1 MSEKTL
7 RRRTFISFGVSIVVF
22 VIVFALALTLGRY
35 KISIPDFFKAV
46 FTDDSA
52 LDIQRSIIVNLRL
65 PRTIMATF
73 VGIGLSLSGLLYQ
86 ETFRNKLVSPDL
98 LGVSTGASVGAAL
111 AIVLGLSSLFIS
123 VFAFVAGLITV
134 LITVVISKLF
144 SNGSSTILLLSGIIV
159 GGFMSAILSMIKYFS
174 NDITT
179 LASITYWL
187 MGSFESANMKRNYIL
202 MGVVTV
208 CAIVLLLISHSIN
221 MVNQGKEEAQTKG
234 THYDLYRG
242 LIIVISTILTAISVC
257 FCGTISWIGLVIP
270 HIVRL
275 LAGRDAKRTIPLC
288 ITFGGTFMVLVDILS
303 RTFTDSE
310 IPLSAVT
317 GFVGTIIFV
326 VILIIKRRKLNELK
340 DIEFILQI

>member
-1 MSEKTL
+1 MNEKVL
-7 RRRTFISFGVSIVVF
+7 KRRTLISFIISIAVF
-22 VIVFALALTLGRY
+22 VVIFALALMLGRY
-35 KISIPDFFKAV
+35 KIGIGVFFKAI
-46 FTDDSA
+46 FTDDSS
-52 LDIQRSIIVNLRL
+52 LDTQRSIIVNLRF
-65 PRTIMATF
+65 PRTIMAAF

-111 AIVLGLSSLFIS
+111 AIVLGLSSALIS
-123 VFAFVAGLITV
+123 VFAFVIGLLTVFATV
-134 LITVVISKLF
+134 LISKLF
-144 SNGSSTILLLSGIIV
+144 RNGSSTILLLSGIIV

-187 MGSFESANMKRNYIL
+187 MGSFESADMSRDYIL
-202 MGVVTV
+202 MGVVVV
-208 CAIVLLLISHSIN
+208 CVIVLLLISHPIN
-221 MVNQGKEEAQTKG
+221 LVNQGKAEAQTKG
-234 THYDLYRG
+234 INYNFYRG
-242 LIIVISTILTAISVC
+242 LIIVLSTILTAISVC

-288 ITFGGTFMVLVDILS
+288 ITFGGTFMIVVDILS
-303 RTFTDSE
+303 RSFTDSE

-317 GFVGTIIFV
+317 GLLGTVIFV
-326 VILIIKRRKLNELK
+326 IILIIKRRKLNEHK
-340 DIEFILQI
+340 DI

>member
-1 MSEKTL
+1 MNEKVL
-7 RRRTFISFGVSIVVF
+7 KRRTWISFGISIAVF
-22 VIVFALALTLGRY
+22 VVIFALALMLGRY
-35 KISIPDFFKAV
+35 KIAIDDFFKAV
-46 FTDDSA
+46 FTDDSV
-52 LDIQRSIIVNLRL
+52 LDTQRSIIVNLRF
-65 PRTIMATF
+65 PRTIMAAF

-111 AIVLGLSSLFIS
+111 AIVLGLSSALIS
-123 VFAFVAGLITV
+123 VFAFLMGLLTV
-134 LITVVISKLF
+134 FVTVMVSKLF
-144 SNGSSTILLLSGIIV
+144 RNGSSTILLLSGIIV
-159 GGFMSAILSMIKYFS
+159 GGFMSAILSVIKYFS

-187 MGSFESANMKRNYIL
+187 MGSFESADMKRDYIL
-202 MGVVTV
+202 MGVVIV
-208 CAIVLLLISHSIN
+208 CAVVLLLISHPIN
-221 MVNQGKEEAQTKG
+221 LVNQGKAEAQTKG
-234 THYDLYRG
+234 INYNFYRG
-242 LIIVISTILTAISVC
+242 LIIVLATVLTAISVC

-288 ITFGGTFMVLVDILS
+288 ITFGGTFMILVDVLS

-317 GFVGTIIFV
+317 GLLGTVIFV
-326 VILIIKRRKLNELK
+326 VILIIKRRKLNEHK
-340 DIEFILQI
+340 DI

>member
-1 MSEKTL
+1 MNEKTL
-7 RRRTFISFGVSIVVF
+7 KKRTLISFIASIVVL
-22 VIVFALALTLGRY
+22 VTVFALALMLGRY
-35 KISIPDFFKAV
+35 SIRIDDFFNAI
-46 FTDDSA
+46 FTNNPD
-52 LDIQRSIIVNLRL
+52 LNTQRSIIVNLRL
-65 PRTIMATF
+65 PRTIMAVF

-98 LGVSTGASVGAAL
+98 LGVSTGASVGAAF
-111 AIVLGLSSLFIS
+111 AIVLGLSSALIS
-123 VFAFVAGLITV
+123 VFAFLMGLLTV
-134 LITVVISKLF
+134 FATVMISKLF
-144 SNGSSTILLLSGIIV
+144 RNGSSTILLLSGIIV

-187 MGSFESANMKRNYIL
+187 MGSFESADMKRDYIL
-202 MGVVTV
+202 MGVVIV
-208 CAIVLLLISHSIN
+208 CTIVLLSISHPIN
-221 MVNQGKEEAQTKG
+221 LVNQGKAEAQTKG
-234 THYDLYRG
+234 INYNFYRM

-317 GFVGTIIFV
+317 GLLGTVIFV
-326 VILIIKRRKLNELK
+326 IILIIKRRKLNEHK
-340 DIEFILQI
+340 DI

>member
-1 MSEKTL
+1 MNERVLK
-7 RRRTFISFGVSIVVF
+7 RRTWISFGISIAVF
-22 VIVFALALTLGRY
+22 VVIFALALMLGRY
-35 KISIPDFFKAV
+35 KIAIGDFFKAI

-52 LDIQRSIIVNLRL
+52 LDTQRSIIVNLRF
-65 PRTIMATF
+65 PRTIMAAF

-111 AIVLGLSSLFIS
+111 AIILGLSSALIS
-123 VFAFVAGLITV
+123 VFAFLMGLLTV
-134 LITVVISKLF
+134 FATVMVSKLF
-144 SNGSSTILLLSGIIV
+144 RNGSSTILLLSGIIV

-174 NDITT
+174 SDITT

-187 MGSFESANMKRNYIL
+187 MGSFESADMKRDYIL
-202 MGVVTV
+202 MGVVAV
-208 CAIVLLLISHSIN
+208 CVVVLLFISHPIN
-221 MVNQGKEEAQTKG
+221 LVNQGKAEAQTKG
-234 THYDLYRG
+234 INYNFYRG
-242 LIIVISTILTAISVC
+242 LIIVLATVLTGISVC

-288 ITFGGTFMVLVDILS
+288 ITFGGTFMIVVDVLS

-317 GFVGTIIFV
+317 GLLGTVIFV
-326 VILIIKRRKLNELK
+326 VILIIKRRKLNEHK
-340 DIEFILQI
+340 DI

>member
-1 MSEKTL
+1 MNERVLK
-7 RRRTFISFGVSIVVF
+7 RRTWISFVISIAVF
-22 VIVFALALTLGRY
+22 VVIFALALMLGRY
-35 KISIPDFFKAV
+35 KIAIGDFFKAI

-52 LDIQRSIIVNLRL
+52 LDTQRSIIVNLRF
-65 PRTIMATF
+65 PRTIMAAF

-111 AIVLGLSSLFIS
+111 AIILGLSSALIS
-123 VFAFVAGLITV
+123 VFAFLMGLLTV
-134 LITVVISKLF
+134 FATVMVSKLF
-144 SNGSSTILLLSGIIV
+144 RNGSSTILLLSGIIV

-174 NDITT
+174 SDITT

-187 MGSFESANMKRNYIL
+187 MGSFESADMKRDYIL
-202 MGVVTV
+202 MGVVAV
-208 CAIVLLLISHSIN
+208 CVVVLLFISHPIN
-221 MVNQGKEEAQTKG
+221 LVNQGKAEAQTKG
-234 THYDLYRG
+234 INYNFYRG
-242 LIIVISTILTAISVC
+242 LIIVLATVLTAISVC

-288 ITFGGTFMVLVDILS
+288 ITFGGTFMIVVDVLS

-317 GFVGTIIFV
+317 GLLGTVIFV
-326 VILIIKRRKLNELK
+326 VILIIKRRKLNEHK
-340 DIEFILQI
+340 DI

>member
-1 MSEKTL
+1 MNEKTL
-7 RRRTFISFGVSIVVF
+7 KKRTLISFIASIVVL
-22 VIVFALALTLGRY
+22 VTVFALALMLGRY
-35 KISIPDFFKAV
+35 SIRIDDFFNAI
-46 FTDDSA
+46 FTNNPD
-52 LDIQRSIIVNLRL
+52 LNTQRSIIVNLRL
-65 PRTIMATF
+65 PRTIMAVF
-73 VGIGLSLSGLLYQ
+73 VGTGLSLSGLLYQ

-98 LGVSTGASVGAAL
+98 LGVSTGASVGAAF
-111 AIVLGLSSLFIS
+111 AIVLGLSSALIS
-123 VFAFVAGLITV
+123 VFAFLMGLLTV
-134 LITVVISKLF
+134 FATVMISKLF
-144 SNGSSTILLLSGIIV
+144 RNGSSTILLLSGIIV

-187 MGSFESANMKRNYIL
+187 MGSFESADMKRDYIL
-202 MGVVTV
+202 MGVVIV
-208 CAIVLLLISHSIN
+208 CAIVLLSISHPIN
-221 MVNQGKEEAQTKG
+221 LVNQGKAEAQTKG
-234 THYDLYRG
+234 INYNFYRT

-288 ITFGGTFMVLVDILS
+288 VTFGGTFMVLVDIFS

-317 GFVGTIIFV
+317 GLLGTVIFV
-326 VILIIKRRKLNELK
+326 VILIIKRRKLNEHK
-340 DIEFILQI
+340 DI

>member
-1 MSEKTL
+1 MNEKVL
-7 RRRTFISFGVSIVVF
+7 KRRTWISFGISIAVF
-22 VIVFALALTLGRY
+22 VVIFALALILGRY
-35 KISIPDFFKAV
+35 KIAIDDFFKAV

-52 LDIQRSIIVNLRL
+52 LDTQRSIIVNLRF
-65 PRTIMATF
+65 PRTIMAAF

-98 LGVSTGASVGAAL
+98 LGVSAGASVGAAL
-111 AIVLGLSSLFIS
+111 AIVLGLSSALIS
-123 VFAFVAGLITV
+123 VFAFLMGLLTV
-134 LITVVISKLF
+134 FATVMVSKLF
-144 SNGSSTILLLSGIIV
+144 RNGSSTILLLSGIIV

-174 NDITT
+174 SDITT

-187 MGSFESANMKRNYIL
+187 MGSFESADMKRDYIL
-202 MGVVTV
+202 MGVVIV
-208 CAIVLLLISHSIN
+208 CVVVLLLISHPIN
-221 MVNQGKEEAQTKG
+221 LVNQGKAEAQTKG
-234 THYDLYRG
+234 INYNFYRG
-242 LIIVISTILTAISVC
+242 LIIVLATVLTAISVC

-288 ITFGGTFMVLVDILS
+288 ITFGGTFMIVVDVLS

-317 GFVGTIIFV
+317 GLLGTVIFV

-340 DIEFILQI
+340 DI

>member
-1 MSEKTL
+1 M
-7 RRRTFISFGVSIVVF
+7 
-22 VIVFALALTLGRY
+22 
-35 KISIPDFFKAV
+35 AV
-46 FTDDSA
+46 
-52 LDIQRSIIVNLRL
+52 
-65 PRTIMATF
+65 F

-98 LGVSTGASVGAAL
+98 LGVSTGASVGAAF
-111 AIVLGLSSLFIS
+111 AIVLGLSSALIS
-123 VFAFVAGLITV
+123 VFAFLMGLLTV
-134 LITVVISKLF
+134 FATVMISKLF
-144 SNGSSTILLLSGIIV
+144 RNGSSTILLLSGIIV

-187 MGSFESANMKRNYIL
+187 MGSFESADMKRDYIL
-202 MGVVTV
+202 MGVVIV
-208 CAIVLLLISHSIN
+208 CTIVLLSISHPIN
-221 MVNQGKEEAQTKG
+221 LVNQGKAEAQTKG
-234 THYDLYRG
+234 INYNFYRT

-288 ITFGGTFMVLVDILS
+288 ITFGGAFMVVVDILS

-317 GFVGTIIFV
+317 GLLGTVIFV
-326 VILIIKRRKLNELK
+326 VILIIKRRKLNEHK
-340 DIEFILQI
+340 DI

>member
-1 MSEKTL
+1 MNEKVLKKRTL
-7 RRRTFISFGVSIVVF
+7 ISFIISITVF
-22 VIVFALALTLGRY
+22 VVIFALALMLGRY
-35 KISIPDFFKAV
+35 KIGIGDFFKAV
-46 FTDDSA
+46 FTDDSS
-52 LDIQRSIIVNLRL
+52 LDTQRSIIVNLRF
-65 PRTIMATF
+65 PRTIMAAF

-111 AIVLGLSSLFIS
+111 AIVLGLPSALIS
-123 VFAFVAGLITV
+123 VFAFVIGLLTVFATV
-134 LITVVISKLF
+134 LISKLF
-144 SNGSSTILLLSGIIV
+144 RNGSSTILLLSGIIV

-174 NDITT
+174 TDITT

-187 MGSFESANMKRNYIL
+187 MGSFESANMNRDYIL
-202 MGVVTV
+202 MGVVVV
-208 CAIVLLLISHSIN
+208 CVIVLLLISHPIN
-221 MVNQGKEEAQTKG
+221 LVNQGKAEAQTKG
-234 THYDLYRG
+234 IPYNFYRG
-242 LIIVISTILTAISVC
+242 LIIVLSTVLTAISVC

-288 ITFGGTFMVLVDILS
+288 ITFGGTFMIVVDVLS

-317 GFVGTIIFV
+317 GLLGTVIFV
-326 VILIIKRRKLNELK
+326 TILIIKRRKLNEHK
-340 DIEFILQI
+340 DI

>member
-1 MSEKTL
+1 MNEKVL
-7 RRRTFISFGVSIVVF
+7 KRRTIISFIISIAVF
-22 VIVFALALTLGRY
+22 AIIFALALMLGRY
-35 KISIPDFFKAV
+35 KIGIGDFFKAV
-46 FTDDSA
+46 FTDDSS
-52 LDIQRSIIVNLRL
+52 LNTQRSIIANLRF
-65 PRTIMATF
+65 PRTIMAAF

-111 AIVLGLSSLFIS
+111 AIVLGFSSALIS
-123 VFAFVAGLITV
+123 VFAFVIGLLTVFATV
-134 LITVVISKLF
+134 LISKLF
-144 SNGSSTILLLSGIIV
+144 RNGSSTILLLSGIIV

-174 NDITT
+174 SDITT

-187 MGSFESANMKRNYIL
+187 MGSFESADMNRNYIL
-202 MGVVTV
+202 MGVVVV
-208 CAIVLLLISHSIN
+208 CVIILLLISHPIN
-221 MVNQGKEEAQTKG
+221 LVNQGKAEAQTKG
-234 THYDLYRG
+234 INYNFYRG
-242 LIIVISTILTAISVC
+242 LIIVLSTVLTAISVC

-288 ITFGGTFMVLVDILS
+288 ITFGGTFTILVDILS

-317 GFVGTIIFV
+317 GLIGTLIFV
-326 VILIIKRRKLNELK
+326 VILIVKRRKLNEHK
-340 DIEFILQI
+340 DI

>member
-1 MSEKTL
+1 MKETALK
-7 RRRTFISFGVSIVVF
+7 RRTWISFGISILVF
-22 VIVFALALTLGRY
+22 VVIFALGLMLGRY
-35 KISIPDFFKAV
+35 KIAISDFFKAV
-46 FTDDSA
+46 FTDDVA
-52 LDIQRSIIVNLRL
+52 FNTQRSIIVNLRL
-65 PRTIMATF
+65 PRTIMAAF

-111 AIVLGLSSLFIS
+111 AIVLGLSSVLIS
-123 VFAFVAGLITV
+123 VFAFLIGLATVFVTV
-134 LITVVISKLF
+134 LVSKLF
-144 SNGSSTILLLSGIIV
+144 RNGSSTILLLSGIIV

-174 NDITT
+174 SDITT

-187 MGSFESANMKRNYIL
+187 MGSFESATMTKDYIL
-202 MGVVTV
+202 MGVVTICV
-208 CAIVLLLISHSIN
+208 VILLLISHPIN
-221 MVNQGKEEAQTKG
+221 MVNQGRAEAQTKG
-234 THYDLYRG
+234 VNYNFFRG
-242 LIIVISTILTAISVC
+242 LIIVVATILTAISVC

-317 GFVGTIIFV
+317 GLLGTVIFV
-326 VILIIKRRKLNELK
+326 IILIIRRRKLNDHK
-340 DIEFILQI
+340 DI

>member
-1 MSEKTL
+1 MNEKVL
-7 RRRTFISFGVSIVVF
+7 KRRTWISFGISIAVF
-22 VIVFALALTLGRY
+22 VVIFALALMLGRY
-35 KISIPDFFKAV
+35 KIAIDDFFKAV
-46 FTDDSA
+46 FTDDSV
-52 LDIQRSIIVNLRL
+52 LDTQRSIIVNLRF
-65 PRTIMATF
+65 PRTIMAAF

-111 AIVLGLSSLFIS
+111 AIVLGLSSALIS
-123 VFAFVAGLITV
+123 VFAFLMGLLTV
-134 LITVVISKLF
+134 FVTVMVSKLF
-144 SNGSSTILLLSGIIV
+144 RNGSSTILLLSGIIV
-159 GGFMSAILSMIKYFS
+159 GGFMSAILSVIKYFS

-187 MGSFESANMKRNYIL
+187 MGSFESADMKRDYIL
-202 MGVVTV
+202 MGVVIV
-208 CAIVLLLISHSIN
+208 CVVVLLLIFHPIN
-221 MVNQGKEEAQTKG
+221 LVNQGKAEAQTKG
-234 THYDLYRG
+234 INYNFYRG
-242 LIIVISTILTAISVC
+242 LIIVLATVLTAISVC

-288 ITFGGTFMVLVDILS
+288 ITFGGTFMILVDVLS

-317 GFVGTIIFV
+317 GLLGTVIFV
-326 VILIIKRRKLNELK
+326 VILIIKRRKLNEHK
-340 DIEFILQI
+340 DI

>member
-1 MSEKTL
+1 MNEKSLT
-7 RRRTFISFGVSIVVF
+7 RRTLLAFIISIVIF
-22 VIVFALALTLGRY
+22 TIIFAASLMLGRY
-35 KISIPDFFKAV
+35 KIAVEDFFKAF
-46 FTDDSA
+46 FTKDSS
-52 LDIQRSIIVNLRL
+52 LDTQRSIIFNLRL

-98 LGVSTGASVGAAL
+98 LGVSTGASVGAAF
-111 AIVLGLSSLFIS
+111 AIVLGLSSALIS
-123 VFAFVAGLITV
+123 IFAFMMGLLTV
-134 LITVVISKLF
+134 LATVMISKLF
-144 SNGSSTILLLSGIIV
+144 RNGSSTILLLSGIIV
-159 GGFMSAILSMIKYFS
+159 GGFMSAILSLIKYFS

-187 MGSFESANMKRNYIL
+187 MGSFENATLYQDYFLIGIV
-202 MGVVTV
+202 GVCVV
-208 CAIVLLLISHSIN
+208 ILLLISHPIN
-221 MVNQGKEEAQTKG
+221 LVNQGKAEAQTKG
-234 THYDLYRG
+234 IHYNFYRG
-242 LIIVISTILTAISVC
+242 LIIILSTILTVISVC

-288 ITFGGTFMVLVDILS
+288 ITFGATFMVLVDILS

-317 GFVGTIIFV
+317 GLLGTLIFV
-326 VILIIKRRKLNELK
+326 TILFIKRGKLNEHK
-340 DIEFILQI
+340 DF

>member
-1 MSEKTL
+1 MNEKAL
-7 RRRTFISFGVSIVVF
+7 KRRTLISFIVSIAVF
-22 VIVFALALTLGRY
+22 VVVFALALMLGRY
-35 KISIPDFFKAV
+35 RIKIDEFFKAV

-52 LDIQRSIIVNLRL
+52 LNTQRSIIVNLRF
-65 PRTIMATF
+65 PRTIMAAF
-73 VGIGLSLSGLLYQ
+73 VGIGLSLSGFLYQ

-111 AIVLGLSSLFIS
+111 AIVLGLSSAFIS
-123 VFAFVAGLITV
+123 VFAFLMGLLTV
-134 LITVVISKLF
+134 FVTVMISKLF
-144 SNGSSTILLLSGIIV
+144 RNGSSTILLLSGIIV

-174 NDITT
+174 DDVTT

-187 MGSFESANMKRNYIL
+187 MGSFESADMSRDYIL
-202 MGVVTV
+202 MGVVVV
-208 CAIVLLLISHSIN
+208 CVIVLLLISHPIN
-221 MVNQGKEEAQTKG
+221 LVNQGKAEAQTKG
-234 THYDLYRG
+234 INYNFYRG
-242 LIIVISTILTAISVC
+242 LIIVLSTVLTAISVC

-288 ITFGGTFMVLVDILS
+288 ITFGGTFMIVVDVLS

-317 GFVGTIIFV
+317 GLLGTVIFV
-326 VILIIKRRKLNELK
+326 VILIIKRRKLNEHK
-340 DIEFILQI
+340 DI